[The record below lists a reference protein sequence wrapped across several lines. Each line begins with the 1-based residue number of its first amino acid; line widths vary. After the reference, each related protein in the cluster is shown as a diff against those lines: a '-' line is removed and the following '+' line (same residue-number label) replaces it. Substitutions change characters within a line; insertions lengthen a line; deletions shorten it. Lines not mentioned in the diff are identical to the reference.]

1 MAIFATAAERRMI
14 ISKKQNKPIKT
25 CADCMHE
32 SACRGW
38 TGGRYI
44 SDDSASRCPNHET
57 VKESGAY
64 LCGVLDERK
73 RKKTNA
79 DRIRSMTDEEL
90 AWELMLWRCEAVA
103 RHHGIQACIL
113 THRKRFWNGS
123 SRLRSKK
130 VLKKSKKS
138 VDK

>member
-1 MAIFATAAERRMI
+1 M
-14 ISKKQNKPIKT
+14 SKKQNKPIKT
-25 CADCMHE
+25 CADCIHE
-32 SACRGW
+32 FACRGW

-64 LCGVLDERK
+64 LCGVIDERK

-90 AWELMLWRCEAVA
+90 ALWICGVYDIEEENGKFIN
-103 RHHGIQACIL
+103 GIIIPGYAPHDIEEWLQQPAEE
-113 THRKRFWNGS
+113 TDNAQT
-123 SRLRSKK
+123 
-130 VLKKSKKS
+130 
-138 VDK
+138 